1 MTDKEEQSPI
11 SLFIKLS
18 QTDRSRIIEMMET
31 ILSQKA
37 PASSE

>member
-18 QTDRSRIIEMMET
+18 QTDRARIIQMMET

>member
-1 MTDKEEQSPI
+1 MTDKEESPI

-18 QTDRSRIIEMMET
+18 QTDRARIIKMMET